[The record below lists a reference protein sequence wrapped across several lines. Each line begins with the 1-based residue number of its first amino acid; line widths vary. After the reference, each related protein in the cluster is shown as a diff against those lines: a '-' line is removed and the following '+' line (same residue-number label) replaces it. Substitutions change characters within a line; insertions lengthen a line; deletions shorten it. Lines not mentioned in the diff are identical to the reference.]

1 MVLSSHSLAVE
12 RRRWKERGKNIVP
25 HQWRLC
31 RFCYIYVEDP
41 AHAMFQSKHG
51 ELTELRQTFLTKLG
65 AELPGLAG
73 QITEPLQFFRALL
86 PQREVTPLLAKLAC
100 DVLKIYDSVP

>member
-12 RRRWKERGKNIVP
+12 CRRWKERGKNIVP

-41 AHAMFQSKHG
+41 AHAMFQCKHG
-51 ELTELRQTFLTKLG
+51 ELTELRQTFSTKLD

-73 QITEPLQFFRALL
+73 QFTEPLQFF
-86 PQREVTPLLAKLAC
+86 V
-100 DVLKIYDSVP
+100 